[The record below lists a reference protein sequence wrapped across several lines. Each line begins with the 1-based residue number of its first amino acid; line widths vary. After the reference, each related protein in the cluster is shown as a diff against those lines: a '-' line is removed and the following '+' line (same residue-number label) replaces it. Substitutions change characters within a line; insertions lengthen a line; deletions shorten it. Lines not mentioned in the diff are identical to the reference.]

1 MLDIVFVPK
10 MIYQIPPY
18 PPLVK
23 GGKGGLFIFMSL
35 CPMNRHEGMKG
46 LSGLLMR
53 PLGPR
58 LVERSERPRMSE
70 NTISSSQGIRDSIF
84 NEYIPLISFVNYDK
98 V

>member
-1 MLDIVFVPK
+1 MLYIVFVPK

-53 PLGPR
+53 P
-58 LVERSERPRMSE
+58 VESPDLIGARMSE